1 MKRFETTKKIIASSA
16 AIAMIATLIPQSVLV
31 AFAEDAVGST
41 EKGLVLQYDFKSL
54 QSGTIVNDLSG
65 NGNAGVVRPTGSEVR
80 TEPAQILGEE
90 YTSYV
95 MNGGQ
100 PDATHTYIELPQGI
114 LNGLE
119 DTTISC
125 WVYFD
130 NANSGYQ
137 RIWDFGSDTTSY
149 MYLLANGYNSG
160 HTGYTAALT
169 KSGWSNEK
177 GPEKKSALRT
187 GEWVLTTVTFDGS
200 EKELSL
206 YEDGQLIGTEKTDA
220 DLSALA
226 GSTQNWIGYGQFKND
241 IFSGKIAD
249 FKIYNYEMSED
260 EVAATYNISDE
271 DRVARDKNSLL
282 LGDVSAVTEDLNLP
296 GRGSAGSAITW
307 SSSNENVITKEGKVT
322 RPAAEEGDAQIKLTA
337 TITSGN
343 VSDTKE
349 FQVTV
354 KKNLTAKEIVALD
367 LEEMDLGNL
376 SAVSEDLVLPTSGS
390 HGATIIWE
398 SSDETL
404 VTKEG
409 KVTRPVG
416 DAKTVELTATVSY
429 GEEKQ
434 TKKFEVTLE
443 PLYEKNEIV
452 IVDEVSVTTEA
463 GVLPTLPAKVGVTY
477 EDDTRGSEKVVWPTD
492 LKKEAFSEE
501 GEVKI
506 EGTIVDSDLKVTAKV
521 MVTKEAVKAPEKEGT
536 TFDLNDVSLDGE
548 DTIYAQ
554 NKDRTMEYLKIMDA
568 DRMLYAF
575 RATFGQDTKGVEPL
589 TGWDEPTGLLRGH
602 STGHYLS
609 ALAQAYASSGD
620 EAYKTK
626 LDYMVHELR
635 ELQKLSKGNAQ
646 DFKTACTPTSASQSK
661 WSTDPSSWGEGFLSA
676 YSPDQFALLE
686 QYTPYATI
694 WAPYYTLHKILA
706 GFIDCYNYAGNEE
719 ALEAAE
725 GIGSWVYERLS
736 NCTTEEQRTK
746 MWAMYIAGE
755 YGGMNESLARLY
767 EITGEKKY
775 LEAAQMFDNKTFFDG
790 LASNEDTIQNIHA
803 NQHIPQIIGAMHEYA
818 ATGDSKYYNIAK
830 NFWDL
835 VVSRYAYSIGGV
847 GTGERFKDPY
857 KQGANILGNS
867 GRGENCETC
876 AAYNMLKLTMELY
889 NYNLDDAT
897 YMDYYERTLINQIV
911 ASQNHNVTA
920 HSHNGVTYMLP
931 VDPGQ
936 RKGFDSDYGGFT
948 CCNGTGMENHVKYQA
963 AAYSHSG
970 DNLYVNLYMPTT
982 LSWEEKGVTIKQETK
997 FPSEYSQITVN
1008 GSGTFTMKLRVPY
1021 WATKGFTVKV
1031 NGETV
1036 VENPEVSTYVEINRT
1051 WNDGDVVT
1059 IDMPY
1064 TLHLD
1069 KTPDKVDGD
1078 TVASVMYGPIVMVAK
1093 DTRSTYIPM
1102 NWYKLVLSDNLEES
1116 ITVVNGTDSD
1126 EVPHLSANGIDF
1138 YPMYDADDYR
1148 YHAYVKL
1155 EENVPVVNKDRLVQL
1170 VTDTMNE
1177 ELQEEDYDPEL
1188 WAAYQ
1193 TALGDAK
1200 AMIALEDAT
1209 QVDVY
1214 MAYLKL
1220 KTALANM
1227 IPEKPAVDKTELK
1240 EAIDKCNS
1248 LTKSDYSEE
1257 DWTVFENVLEQVQI
1271 VYENENAT
1279 EEEIA
1284 NAIADLDDAYKVLT
1298 YRTQLRQIIAEYDKL
1313 DKSEYTEES
1322 WKVFQ
1327 SALDSGKEVQDN
1339 SSATQTE
1346 IAEAISRLSDAY
1358 GKLEKKEE
1366 NPGGQ
1371 ENPGGEQN
1379 NPGGGQG
1386 SKGEQNNQGG
1396 QKNNGQNGNNGN
1408 GNATQ
1413 TATTTNTGDASHVMS
1428 WIFCTIGAMLC
1439 GGIAFALKFRRKRR

>member
-1 MKRFETTKKIIASSA
+1 MKRLKVTRKIIAASA
-16 AIAMIATLIPQSVLV
+16 AIAMTATLIPQSVLV
-31 AFAEDAVGST
+31 AFAEDAAGST

-80 TEPAQILGEE
+80 TESAQILGEE

-206 YEDGQLIGTEKTDA
+206 YEDGQLIGTEKTDT

-226 GSTQNWIGYGQFKND
+226 GSTRNWIGYGQFKND

-271 DRVARDKNSLL
+271 DRVARDKDSLS

-307 SSSNENVITKEGKVT
+307 SSSNENVITTEGKVT
-322 RPAAEEGDAQIKLTA
+322 RPEAEEGDAQITLTA

-354 KKNLTAKEIVALD
+354 KKNLTAKEIVDLD
-367 LEEMDLGNL
+367 LEEIDLGNL
-376 SAVSEDLVLPTSGS
+376 SAVSEDLVLPASGS
-390 HGATIIWE
+390 HGATITWE

-416 DAKTVELTATVSY
+416 EAKTVELTATVSY

-452 IVDEVSVTTEA
+452 MVDEVSVTTEA

-492 LKKEAFSEE
+492 LKKEDFSEE
-501 GEVKI
+501 GDVKV

-521 MVTKEAVKAPEKEGT
+521 TVTKEAAKAPEKEGT
-536 TFDLNDVSLDGE
+536 VFELNDVSLDGD

-575 RATFGQDTKGVEPL
+575 RATFGQDTKGAEPL

-635 ELQKLSKGNAQ
+635 ELQKLSKGNPQ
-646 DFKTACTPTSASQSK
+646 DFKTVCTPTSASQSK
-661 WSTDPSSWGEGFLSA
+661 WSTDPSTWGEGFLSA

-982 LSWEEKGVTIKQETK
+982 LNWEEKGVTIKQETK
-997 FPSEYSQITVN
+997 FPSEHSQLTVN
-1008 GSGTFTMKLRVPY
+1008 GSGTFAMKLRVPY

-1031 NGETV
+1031 NGEIV
-1036 VENPEVSTYVEINRT
+1036 VENPEVSTYVEIDRT

-1170 VTDTMNE
+1170 VTDTENE
-1177 ELQEEDYDPEL
+1177 GLQQENYDPEL

-1240 EAIDKCNS
+1240 EAIDKCNG
-1248 LTKSDYSEE
+1248 LTKSDYAEE
-1257 DWTVFENVLEQVQI
+1257 DWAAFEKVLEQVQT

-1279 EEEIA
+1279 GEEIA
-1284 NAIADLDDAYKVLT
+1284 NAIAALDDAYKVLT
-1298 YRTQLRQIIAEYDKL
+1298 YRTQLRQTIAEYNKL
-1313 DKSEYTEES
+1313 DKSKYTEES

-1339 SSATQTE
+1339 PSATQAE
-1346 IAEAISRLSDAY
+1346 IAEAISRLSEAY
-1358 GKLEKKEE
+1358 GALEKKEE
-1366 NPGGQ
+1366 NPGG
-1371 ENPGGEQN
+1371 QN

-1408 GNATQ
+1408 GNTTQ
-1413 TATTTNTGDASHVMS
+1413 TATTTNTGDASHVMG
-1428 WIFCTIGAMLC
+1428 WIFCTVGAMLC